1 MLKVEAYG
9 IMGRVS
15 GWIRDWL
22 KGRQQRVVFN
32 DSYSE

>member
-1 MLKVEAYG
+1 MVVPNFDECGENLTLKVEAHG

-22 KGRQQRVVFN
+22 K
-32 DSYSE
+32 